1 MGLLFLSGERVTLKR
16 RKMEML
22 DVNKLSWQSGGS
34 LRNSTYPSLNT
45 KLVQQSR
52 KCRRAMAAEG
62 GNIEELLKKLCK
74 GSLIGNEILQG
85 CDRFLTE
92 VKVPA
97 KWKGRADYK
106 LQKVHKTYQHR
117 EKVIGEFVRRKISQK
132 FKISRKTITQ
142 FFDELERFVNS
153 AETNNTLCDL
163 HHDKSCKSRPAISD
177 LFGEDDVKLQGVVVR
192 KSDQNAWVLVK
203 KEQELIIDLQVHEE
217 DTFSTGFPAVKV
229 GDIVEVTRFQMET
242 ETILGTDVI
251 W

>member
-1 MGLLFLSGERVTLKR
+1 MIGLLFLPGERVTLER

-22 DVNKLSWQSGGS
+22 DVNKRSWMIGGIPPT
-34 LRNSTYPSLNT
+34 LQR
-45 KLVQQSR
+45 SR

-62 GNIEELLKKLCK
+62 GNMEEILKKFCK
-74 GSLIGNEILQG
+74 GSLIGNEFLQG

-106 LQKVHKTYQHR
+106 LQKVHETYQYR
-117 EKVIGEFVRRKISQK
+117 EKIIREFVGKKESQK

-163 HHDKSCKSRPAISD
+163 HHDKSCKSRPFCSD
-177 LFGEDDVKLQGVVVR
+177 QFDEDDVKLQGVVVR

-203 KEQELIIDLQVHEE
+203 KEQELIIDLQAHEN
-217 DTFSTGFPAVKV
+217 DSFSSGFPAVKV